1 MRVCFIKKSGGVGE
15 SRTCVRPS
23 ITAYISI
30 SQSRCFIYE
39 PWAGFVCVFFV
50 VVVVETH
57 NKLSFRVE
65 LGTCV
70 RACVGFPF
78 VMLATKAI
86 TCLNRR
92 TCDRCLTFLRQQNP
106 PILLCF
112 VRVFYVAGQK
122 KIKYCHHDHKA
133 ATTAIHTTPLAPDS
147 YQCLSAH
154 TRTHTRAL
162 TSITL
167 RHDTLGRVKCVY
179 SALTGRVWYGD
190 VDDDDNDNDTGGR
203 SFGRSVRPV
212 ASYTI

>member
-57 NKLSFRVE
+57 NKLSFEVE

-122 KIKYCHHDHKA
+122 KKKKILPPRPQAFHHRHPHNPPCA
-133 ATTAIHTTPLAPDS
+133 GFVS
-147 YQCLSAH
+147 MFVS
-154 TRTHTRAL
+154 THTHTHARA
-162 TSITL
+162 
-167 RHDTLGRVKCVY
+167 HFYY
-179 SALTGRVWYGD
+179 SPT
-190 VDDDDNDNDTGGR
+190 
-203 SFGRSVRPV
+203 
-212 ASYTI
+212 